1 MFRNRPLLKAV
12 AMAIYV
18 KKHTTSSL
26 VKAWSVNRLHQIT
39 GLSATTIKKRLPV
52 LFEQGFITYQGRYNE
67 HLLFVNLKSSC
78 NRNNI
83 DISNIKSDT
92 VKDIEKSLT
101 ALLVVL
107 IQKQKEYARL
117 QLQHA
122 SNGKTVAEIKHGMR
136 ERKRYGWHTHFV
148 DHGLSYARIARRL
161 GVSLRK
167 AFDSVAFGL
176 KCGFFTKASHFI
188 KYNIKGASNLSEVP
202 QGFTFISKRGYLYKV
217 YANTYS
223 LSPVFNCVGN
233 N

>member
-1 MFRNRPLLKAV
+1 
-12 AMAIYV
+12 MAIYV
-18 KKHTTSSL
+18 KQNTTSSL
-26 VKAWSVNRLHQIT
+26 VKDWSINKLRQIT
-39 GLSATTIKKRLPV
+39 GLSSTTIKKRLP
-52 LFEQGFITYQGRYNE
+52 LLYQQGFITCQGRNNE

-83 DISNIKSDT
+83 DIANIQSDS
-92 VKDIEKSLT
+92 VKDIEKSLM

-122 SNGKTVAEIKHGMR
+122 SDGKTVAEIKHGMR
-136 ERKRYGWHTHFV
+136 ERKRYGWHPRFV
-148 DHGLSYARIARRL
+148 DNGLSYARIAKRL

-167 AFDSVAFGL
+167 AFDTVAFGL
-176 KCGFFTKASHFI
+176 KCGFFTKMSHFI
-188 KYNIKGASNLSEVP
+188 KLNVKGASNLSEVP
-202 QGFTFISKRGYLYKV
+202 QGFTFISKRGYLFKV
-217 YANTYS
+217 YANTYF